1 MDAAFLNFYLFIFWV
16 GRNLDAGGKFRRLGA
31 GDLARDSAASEH
43 GLPSCTKYISPELI
57 MFLFTSELGSV
68 FSL

>member
-1 MDAAFLNFYLFIFWV
+1 MQAVSSDC
-16 GRNLDAGGKFRRLGA
+16 LGA

-43 GLPSCTKYISPELI
+43 GLPSCTKYISTELI
-57 MFLFTSELGSV
+57 VFLFTSELGSV